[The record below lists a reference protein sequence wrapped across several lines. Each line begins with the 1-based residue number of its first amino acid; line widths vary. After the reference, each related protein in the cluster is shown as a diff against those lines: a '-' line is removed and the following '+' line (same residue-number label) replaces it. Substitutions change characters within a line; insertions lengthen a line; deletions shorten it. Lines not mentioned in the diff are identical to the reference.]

1 MRQNNAASSTAHNLR
16 GDSHGSSSGALLGL
30 LLESTRE
37 GSGVEDFLAELA
49 SLAAAQLSVP
59 GREVSCGITVDR
71 GRQASIEAGSTGDG
85 GASAL
90 RIPLVL
96 DGDNSAVV
104 NFYAPRT
111 QPLSSDESERAQQF
125 AADASPALLLALEIS
140 QLTQSR
146 ADLAAAMQSRTI
158 IDIAI
163 GAIMAQNR
171 CGREA
176 AFKILRNTSNN
187 RNMKIRDVAAAVV
200 ASIAGDTDITARF
213 EE

>member
-1 MRQNNAASSTAHNLR
+1 MRHNHAVSSTAHNVR
-16 GDSHGSSSGALLGL
+16 GGAGTLLDL
-30 LLESTRE
+30 LLESTRD
-37 GSGVEDFLAELA
+37 GSGVENFLAGLA
-49 SLAAAQLSVP
+49 GLAAEELSHP

-71 GRQASIEAGSTGDG
+71 RRQASLEAGSTGEG
-85 GASAL
+85 SGSTL

-96 DGDNSAVV
+96 DGDSSAVV
-104 NFYAPRT
+104 TFYSPRT
-111 QPLSSDESERAQQF
+111 QAFSDDDSERAHRF
-125 AADASPALLLALEIS
+125 AADAAPALLLALRIA
-140 QLTQSR
+140 QLGESR
-146 ADLAAAMQSRTI
+146 DDLAAAMQSRTI
-158 IDIAI
+158 IDLAI

-200 ASIAGDTDITARF
+200 ASIAGDTDMTARF

>member
-1 MRQNNAASSTAHNLR
+1 M
-16 GDSHGSSSGALLGL
+16 
-30 LLESTRE
+30 LESTRE
-37 GSGVEDFLAELA
+37 GSDVEDFLSELA
-49 SLAAAQLSVP
+49 GLAAAQLSRP
-59 GREVSCGITVDR
+59 GREVSCGITFER
-71 GRQASIEAGSTGDG
+71 RRQAPIQTGSTGEGAG
-85 GASAL
+85 GML
-90 RIPLVL
+90 RIPLAL
-96 DGDNSAVV
+96 GGDGSAVV

-111 QPLSSDESERAQQF
+111 QPFSSDDSERAHQF
-125 AADASPALLLALEIS
+125 AADASAALLLALEIS
-140 QLTQSR
+140 QLSQSR

-187 RNMKIRDVAAAVV
+187 RNLKIRDVAAAVV
-200 ASIAGDTDITARF
+200 ASIAGDTDMTARF